1 MQMLL
6 LMYSVLLQRAMGF
19 KEADFGYAHIIGEL
33 LEIET
38 EKWSIFCSLK
48 RKILIGGYSEP
59 RHGNADL

>member
-1 MQMLL
+1 MQMLV

-38 EKWSIFCSLK
+38 EK
-48 RKILIGGYSEP
+48 
-59 RHGNADL
+59 